1 VNAGSSALSKFSNS
15 GVALSPPSGFLG
27 GGMYRPECL
36 AIDGSGRVWVANSL
50 GNSLSEFSNT
60 GAVMT
65 PSGLTGAGVDEPDG
79 IAIDGSGNI
88 WLTNAADS
96 VLVEF
101 VGAATGVVTPLAAA
115 VKSNTLGARP

>member
-1 VNAGSSALSKFSNS
+1 
-15 GVALSPPSGFLG
+15 
-27 GGMYRPECL
+27 
-36 AIDGSGRVWVANSL
+36 
-50 GNSLSEFSNT
+50 
-60 GAVMT
+60 
-65 PSGLTGAGVDEPDG
+65 VDEPDG